1 MLCCIC
7 HLTRDPHIVLQ
18 CGRDESSNESVE
30 LCGNEPCGN
39 ELCENELCEN
49 EPYENKSNESCENGL
64 CENKSNESTE
74 LCENKSNVSNESYEL
89 CELCESCESEPID
102 QFGGH
107 VFCVDCI
114 WRWLEPGNSSC
125 PMCRRTIAAHEVER
139 IITMGWPTNMRKT
152 QFALWQAK
160 AIRRT
165 LPNLP
170 WDLQM
175 VALERL
181 RTLEQAQCNF

>member
-1 MLCCIC
+1 MLCSIC

-18 CGRDESSNESVE
+18 CGRDESSDE
-30 LCGNEPCGN
+30 LRK
-39 ELCENELCEN
+39 
-49 EPYENKSNESCENGL
+49 NKSNESCENEL
-64 CENKSNESTE
+64 CENKSNESCGNE
-74 LCENKSNVSNESYEL
+74 LCENKSNESVEL
-89 CELCESCESEPID
+89 CENKSNERFD
-102 QFGGH
+102 GH
-107 VFCVDCI
+107 VFCVDCL

-139 IITMGWPTNMRKT
+139 IITMRWPANGRET
-152 QFALWQAK
+152 QFARWQAK

-181 RTLEQAQCNF
+181 KTLESV

>member
-30 LCGNEPCGN
+30 LCGNESCG
-39 ELCENELCEN
+39 LCENKLNESVELC
-49 EPYENKSNESCENGL
+49 ENKSNELCENGL
-64 CENKSNESTE
+64 CENKS
-74 LCENKSNVSNESYEL
+74 YEL
-89 CELCESCESEPID
+89 CESNERFD
-102 QFGGH
+102 GH
-107 VFCVDCI
+107 VFCVDCL

-139 IITMGWPTNMRKT
+139 IITMRWPANGRET
-152 QFALWQAK
+152 QFARWQAK

-181 RTLEQAQCNF
+181 YTLNKVLENE